1 MPVLYFA
8 SEDNHNIVT
17 NAHVF
22 NGCFRVLKKRV
33 FMYLNSKSRYVLR
46 RQDTSKSLT
55 RRIKLWASRTVF
67 DGERRATSLSS
78 CVKAPRQILRRIIFS
93 GATFLLRR
101 ISSAIYEIG
110 LLSWTPFTVIHPPTI
125 SKQTSKYIFLILGG
139 F

>member
-1 MPVLYFA
+1 MTVLYFA
-8 SEDNHNIVT
+8 SEDYKVT
-17 NAHVF
+17 NVF
-22 NGCFRVLKKRV
+22 KGCFRVLKKKRV

-67 DGERRATSLSS
+67 DGERRATTLSS

-110 LLSWTPFTVIHPPTI
+110 LLSWTPFTTIHPPTI
-125 SKQTSKYIFLILGG
+125 PTCTSKYIFWIWGIWR
-139 F
+139 